1 MSEERPVR
9 DEKLANIMR
18 TAAAL
23 FAEKGYHQ
31 ASVRDISRA
40 TGVSLAGLYHYFRSK
55 EELLYL
61 IQAHCFTTVLE
72 QLDRLLADSAD
83 PERRLRLMIDNH
95 LRFFASN
102 MKEMKVLSH
111 EAESLSGDYHR
122 EVNGLKRRY
131 AEICIGILRELRPA
145 SSETEART
153 AAFALFGMLNWIYNW
168 YHPARDLPVS
178 ELAER
183 MSQLFL
189 RGYIAADRPEDGL
202 DDVVPGTG
210 PSIWRLNAEP
220 PPNHN

>member
-1 MSEERPVR
+1 MGEERPAH
-9 DEKLANIMR
+9 DEKLATIMR

-55 EELLYL
+55 EELLFL

-72 QLDRLLADSAD
+72 QLDRQLAGVAE

-111 EAESLSGDYHR
+111 EAESLGGEYRAD
-122 EVNGLKRRY
+122 VNALKRRY
-131 AEICIGILRELRPA
+131 AGVCIGILQALRPGVA
-145 SSETEART
+145 ESEART

-168 YHPARDLPVS
+168 YQPGRDPGVT

-189 RGYIAADRPEDGL
+189 RGYLAGERADAHHQELASDAA
-202 DDVVPGTG
+202 
-210 PSIWRLNAEP
+210 PSIWRR
-220 PPNHN
+220 

>member
-1 MSEERPVR
+1 MGEDRPAH
-9 DEKLANIMR
+9 DEKLASIMR

-40 TGVSLAGLYHYFRSK
+40 TGVSLAGLYHYVRSK
-55 EELLYL
+55 EELLFL

-72 QLDRLLADSAD
+72 QLDRLLDGVAE

-95 LRFFASN
+95 LRFFAAN

-111 EAESLSGDYHR
+111 EAESLSGDYR
-122 EVNGLKRRY
+122 RSVNAQKRRY
-131 AEICIGILRELRPA
+131 VEVCTGILRELRPGR
-145 SSETEART
+145 SEAEERT

-168 YHPARDLPVS
+168 YQPEREMAVS

-189 RGYIAADRPEDGL
+189 RGYLAADTAEADPSDAVPESA
-202 DDVVPGTG
+202 
-210 PSIWRLNAEP
+210 PSIWRR
-220 PPNHN
+220 